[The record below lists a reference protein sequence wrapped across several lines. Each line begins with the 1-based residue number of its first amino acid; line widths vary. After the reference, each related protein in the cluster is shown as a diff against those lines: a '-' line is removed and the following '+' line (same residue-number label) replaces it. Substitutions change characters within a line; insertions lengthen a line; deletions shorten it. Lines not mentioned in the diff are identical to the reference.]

1 MRTRSTHAGG
11 CLLSAAI
18 LIGTIWGILGGQM
31 MGGILAGTAIGL
43 AIAILVWL
51 IDRRRA

>member
-31 MGGILAGTAIGL
+31 MGGILAGTIVGL
-43 AIAILVWL
+43 VLAILVWL